1 MTASDDLGRRHR
13 GALYLFTTLGAVVL
27 VTAVVVAVVHG
38 GRKEDPTRRVAILMN
53 DASCVTGRSGLGGA
67 PPTIAGQ
74 VVVWRGLGASE
85 ATLRSL
91 RVFSGVR
98 VFLPLRSRVAIS
110 GAGHAAVCVH
120 FTDAAERAFVAFRTL
135 YG

>member
-1 MTASDDLGRRHR
+1 MTPSDDLVRRHR
-13 GALYLFTTLGAVVL
+13 GALYLVASLGAVVL

-53 DASCVTGRSGLGGA
+53 DASCVSGRSGVGGA

-74 VVVWRGLGASE
+74 IVVWRGLGTDA
-85 ATLRSL
+85 ATVSRL

-120 FTDAAERAFVAFRTL
+120 YTDAAERAFVAFRTL